1 MSFFKRLFGSKGEEE
16 YVDKVG
22 LYFYVQCG
30 SCGSKV
36 QVRADRQHDL
46 NRESDG
52 YVWHKTI
59 VDSSCF
65 RRIPV
70 VVHLDAQYRVTDQE
84 IDGGRF
90 ITQAEYEAPTE
101 TKTTDT
107 P

>member
-1 MSFFKRLFGSKGEEE
+1 MSLFKRLFGSRGERE

-30 SCGSKV
+30 NCGSKV

-46 NRESDG
+46 NREGDG

-59 VDSSCF
+59 VDSTCF
-65 RRIPV
+65 RQIPV
-70 VVHLDAQYRVTDQE
+70 VVHMDAKYQVTEQE
-84 IDGGRF
+84 IGGGRF
-90 ITQAEYEAPTE
+90 ISQAEYEAKEPE
-101 TKTTDT
+101 STDT